1 MISTIFFALYCAMII
16 GSLYAVGRYAM
27 KAQRED
33 ATRDG
38 RPSDDPS

>member
-1 MISTIFFALYCAMII
+1 MISIIFFALYCAMII

-33 ATRDG
+33 AARDTRPNDG
-38 RPSDDPS
+38 PS